1 MQILLINNNPSISK
15 LIDLTAKKYEYDLDE
30 MEDINSLQNE
40 RKDIVFVD
48 DALSDKVDLDKL
60 KNLTMCKE
68 LVYIGK
74 KGSTKPDDYQY
85 ELIKPFLPSDFRDIV
100 ENISLMNNVSKEV
113 VAEDDIIESVKE
125 EELENEEFNLDDI
138 DLEVLPDIEES
149 SEEQNEPKESKSDEE
164 KNIEKENTDDDM
176 EDEVEEADETVP
188 SVLDKEDIEEVK
200 GLLDDE
206 ENTKDITTKDFD
218 TADFNEEPNTIN
230 NEKEIDKENK
240 SENINDEDDED
251 IISESDENKDELD
264 GIDEFNLK
272 ELFEDK
278 QKSEKKKEKDMPVDT
293 VKKPKKPKKD
303 KKKKNNKIKEEIISQ
318 ILDIDT
324 LRNILDG
331 MEVRIKFYNKNKK
344 K

>member
-1 MQILLINNNPSISK
+1 
-15 LIDLTAKKYEYDLDE
+15 
-30 MEDINSLQNE
+30 MED
-40 RKDIVFVD
+40 
-48 DALSDKVDLDKL
+48 KVE
-60 KNLTMCKE
+60 LT
-68 LVYIGK
+68 
-74 KGSTKPDDYQY
+74 
-85 ELIKPFLPSDFRDIV
+85 
-100 ENISLMNNVSKEV
+100 
-113 VAEDDIIESVKE
+113 
-125 EELENEEFNLDDI
+125 
-138 DLEVLPDIEES
+138 
-149 SEEQNEPKESKSDEE
+149 
-164 KNIEKENTDDDM
+164 
-176 EDEVEEADETVP
+176 DETVP

-218 TADFNEEPNTIN
+218 TDDFNEEPNTIN

-251 IISESDENKDELD
+251 IISECDENKDELD